1 MFFDFGL
8 EMRNLTVLCH
18 SFEQTSH
25 SLFYS
30 LHHKQYAMEFYAN
43 PINQQSILFVFDINI
58 IICHLHDSR
67 DLKYPPHHTTPQQS
81 IFNLQKSFENGFNNF
96 ATVRG
101 DPDLDPVKDQSDYK
115 KLMNTYDAKGFN
127 PFGFLGSKQ

>member
-1 MFFDFGL
+1 
-8 EMRNLTVLCH
+8 
-18 SFEQTSH
+18 
-25 SLFYS
+25 
-30 LHHKQYAMEFYAN
+30 MEFYAN
-43 PINQQSILFVFDINI
+43 PINQQSNLFVFDINI